1 VAERIPPPQN
11 LEAEQMLLASLIDT
25 PVHLAEAQ
33 AVVRVD
39 DFYRESHRRVYEA
52 LVELAQ
58 AGEPIEPITVNEWM
72 TKAGTIEAAGGRM
85 AVPDLMAV
93 PYIAASYKRYAEMV
107 RDTATQRRLL
117 QIGQR
122 IEEVIA
128 QGEGETQDMVQHA
141 EDLVFSLTRE
151 RVRGEFASAREL
163 VIRGMERLTAAS
175 DRNSEVTGLPTGF
188 RDLDRL
194 TGGLRPANLV
204 VVAARPSMGKTALAL
219 AMAQHAV
226 LHEEATVAIFSLEM
240 SGDELIQRLLS
251 STAMVDAT
259 RMRTGRLTQDDWPRI
274 AMAAD
279 QLSKSKLFIDDSE
292 GMTVGEM
299 RSKARRLKS
308 RTDRLDLIIVDYI
321 QLMEGTGRWREENRV
336 QEISAISRGL
346 KLLARDLEVP
356 VVVVSQLNR
365 APDARTDKRP
375 LLSDL
380 RESGAIEQDADL
392 VMMIYRDDYYNDDS
406 EDKGIAEV
414 NLAKHRSGPTDRVKL
429 AFVSTYAQFRDLAR
443 D

>member
-1 VAERIPPPQN
+1 
-11 LEAEQMLLASLIDT
+11 
-25 PVHLAEAQ
+25 
-33 AVVRVD
+33 
-39 DFYRESHRRVYEA
+39 
-52 LVELAQ
+52 
-58 AGEPIEPITVNEWM
+58 
-72 TKAGTIEAAGGRM
+72 
-85 AVPDLMAV
+85 
-93 PYIAASYKRYAEMV
+93 
-107 RDTATQRRLL
+107 
-117 QIGQR
+117 
-122 IEEVIA
+122 
-128 QGEGETQDMVQHA
+128 
-141 EDLVFSLTRE
+141 
-151 RVRGEFASAREL
+151 
-163 VIRGMERLTAAS
+163 
-175 DRNSEVTGLPTGF
+175 
-188 RDLDRL
+188 
-194 TGGLRPANLV
+194 
-204 VVAARPSMGKTALAL
+204 MGKTALAL

-279 QLSKSKLFIDDSE
+279 QLSKSRLFIDDSE

-321 QLMEGTGRWREENRV
+321 QLMEGTGRWRDENRV

-375 LLSDL
+375 MLSDL